1 MRSHIKAFTS
11 RMLIRFAILPLIFA
25 LSLST
30 CRRHSSMAGT
40 ASAAPATSATAAGA
54 SDSNRPA
61 ADKNAGAT
69 AGSPGTAASSGTS
82 NTKPGGKMVV
92 DQTAQVIVFGWHRFV
107 EKVRRP
113 DTEITPADFEKQM
126 QQLKD
131 KGITVIG
138 MQDFLAWK
146 RSEKSIPPRCAV
158 LSFDDGWKSQYEV
171 AWPILKKF
179 GYTATLFIYTEG
191 VRGGHF
197 GGGEAMTWEML
208 AEMRDA
214 GVDIQAHSATHQDL
228 RKPYD
233 KVAKKKLSPAEYDQ
247 WLHNEVVG
255 SKQLLEQRLG
265 IRVNCFAVPYGFYN
279 EKVRQA
285 CRDGGYEAVFTVYGQ
300 PLTFNSPM
308 DNLGR
313 YLIEG
318 NKPKV
323 FDDAV
328 KMISTSTTGGA
339 PVAEV
344 GSANLQ
350 TQPADGETV
359 RTALPLVR
367 ANLGSLGTIDPGSV
381 QMRISGL
388 GVVPVSFDAKTG
400 TVSYQVTQRLRD
412 KTCTVIISAKTSDGK
427 KVEAHWTFGVEEGG
441 AGAGSPG
448 ASATPK
454 K

>member
-1 MRSHIKAFTS
+1 M
-11 RMLIRFAILPLIFA
+11 
-25 LSLST
+25 
-30 CRRHSSMAGT
+30 MASN
-40 ASAAPATSATAAGA
+40 ASAASPA
-54 SDSNRPA
+54 
-61 ADKNAGAT
+61 AGAT
-69 AGSPGTAASSGTS
+69 AGAGADSSRPTSDKSSPGATSPRTTTGTS
-82 NTKPGGKMVV
+82 TQPKTAGGKVVV
-92 DQTAQVIVFGWHRFV
+92 DQTAQVVVFGWHRFV
-107 EKVRRP
+107 DKVRRP

-126 QQLKD
+126 QELKD

-158 LSFDDGWKSQYEV
+158 LTFDDGWKSQYEV
-171 AWPILKKF
+171 GWPILKKF
-179 GYTATLFIYTEG
+179 GYTVTLFIYTEG

-208 AEMRDA
+208 SEMRDA
-214 GVDIQAHSATHQDL
+214 GADIEAHSATHQDL

-233 KVAKKKLSPAEYDQ
+233 KVAKKRLSPPEYDQ
-247 WLHNEVVG
+247 WLQNEIVG

-279 EKVRQA
+279 EKVRQV
-285 CRDGGYEAVFTVYGQ
+285 CRDAGYEAVFTVYGQ
-300 PLTFNSPM
+300 PLTFNSPL

-328 KMISTSTTGGA
+328 KMISTSTSGGA

-359 RTALPLVR
+359 RTPLPLVK
-367 ANLGSLGTIDPGSV
+367 ANLSGLGAIDPSSI

-388 GVVPVSFDAKTG
+388 GVVPASFDAKTG

-412 KTCTVIISAKTSDGK
+412 KSCTVIIGAKTSDGK
-427 KVEAHWTFGVEEGG
+427 KVEAHWTFGIEESA
-441 AGAGSPG
+441 AGAGTSPA